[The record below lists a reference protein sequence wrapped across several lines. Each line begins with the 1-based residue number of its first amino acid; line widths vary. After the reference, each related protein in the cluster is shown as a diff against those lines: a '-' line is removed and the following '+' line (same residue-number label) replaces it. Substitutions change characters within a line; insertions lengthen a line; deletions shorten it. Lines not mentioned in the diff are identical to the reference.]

1 MQTMTELNRSTIAD
15 LDDLIFGDQAQIV
28 SER

>member
-1 MQTMTELNRSTIAD
+1 MYELNRGLD
-15 LDDLIFGDQAQIV
+15 LDDLIFGSAEQIV